1 MPANLL
7 ESLIVDSKLWYV
19 GNPLP
24 NCFQTRNPETE
35 ILTLK
40 SKLLNGQK
48 QKLSYWKKK
57 KKEEPTDT
65 NLKLLQKS
73 HYKAFYF
80 SLIWM
85 LSSHQLRNNVKLLF
99 RHRHLCH
106 LTTYRNKLA
115 RNLDCQG
122 QAAIFKHSQGT
133 FSREITHML
142 LYANKQLLYKLS
154 SYLFCWEV
162 HLSHPVKN
170 KWIM

>member
-57 KKEEPTDT
+57 KRGANWYQFEITSKVT
-65 NLKLLQKS
+65 LQRLL
-73 HYKAFYF
+73 FF
-80 SLIWM
+80 SDM
-85 LSSHQLRNNVKLLF
+85 NVK
-99 RHRHLCH
+99 
-106 LTTYRNKLA
+106 
-115 RNLDCQG
+115 Q
-122 QAAIFKHSQGT
+122 
-133 FSREITHML
+133 
-142 LYANKQLLYKLS
+142 S
-154 SYLFCWEV
+154 SIKE
-162 HLSHPVKN
+162 
-170 KWIM
+170 